1 MLPSTK
7 LHHRVAPA
15 ENRLPRL
22 VAGIDVRALPL
33 APAEA
38 FVLALVDGATSE
50 AEIVSST
57 GLPPEAVSGTIS
69 RLIELG
75 AVVLESRP
83 EPEKRTPRPRSNS
96 NSGQFAMGR
105 VAEMVVRIEH
115 PGAVLYDE
123 SELEE
128 AVDLDAS
135 RKRQILDLYYRLESL
150 DHYELLGVPISADR
164 RAIKQR
170 YHEIINVFH
179 PDRYYGKNLGRFK
192 AKLER
197 VFQRVTDAHDTLT
210 RNEARSEYDAYLNAG
225 KRTAALER
233 ELNDEEAYARE
244 LDAARARIEAEAQ
257 RIANTPVPG
266 HVSSSAPPAPS
277 GSDPANARPSEPV
290 NVRPSEPVNV
300 RPSEPVNVR
309 PSEPVNA
316 RPSEPVNARPSEP
329 VQARPSTPAPA
340 ARSDADARRR
350 ALARKLGLSY
360 PPPAPHVRS
369 SPPPPQP
376 PSSHEGAPVQSAR
389 DRAVNDL
396 KRRYDQRMVDARR
409 RQVHEYLG
417 RAESSM
423 GEAKVVEAVNALRIA
438 VSLAPDDPVLR
449 RRLEDLQAEAN
460 KQLADRYL
468 EQAEYEE
475 REKRWADAAR
485 SYARAV
491 AGKPSSRLHER
502 VAFCLLAAQG
512 DVKSA
517 VEHARKAV
525 GLAPSDPQIRT
536 TLARAYLAA
545 GMRESGIAELERAA
559 ALAPTDDTL
568 KEYIRRARRGEL

>member
-50 AEIVSST
+50 AEIASST
-57 GLPPEAVSGTIS
+57 GLPQEAVSGTIS
-69 RLIELG
+69 RLVELG
-75 AVVLESRP
+75 AIVFESRV
-83 EPEKRTPRPRSNS
+83 EPEKRPPRPRSNT
-96 NSGQFAMGR
+96 NSGQFAMGP
-105 VAEMVVRIEH
+105 VAEMVVRVEH
-115 PGAVLYDE
+115 PGAVRYDE

-128 AVDLDAS
+128 AVDLDLA
-135 RKRQILDLYYRLESL
+135 RKRQILELYYRLDSL

-192 AKLER
+192 TKLER

-210 RNEARSEYDAYLNAG
+210 RTEARAEYDAYLNAG
-225 KRTAALER
+225 KRTAALEQA
-233 ELNDEEAYARE
+233 LNDEEAYARE
-244 LDAARARIEAEAQ
+244 LDAAQARIEAEAQ
-257 RIANTPVPG
+257 RIANTPSPG
-266 HVSSSAPPAPS
+266 HVASSTPPAPT
-277 GSDPANARPSEPV
+277 GSDPV
-290 NVRPSEPVNV
+290 HVRPSEPVQVRPSSPAEGRSGEPANSRPSDPV
-300 RPSEPVNVR
+300 HSRPSEPVRSRPSEPANVR
-309 PSEPVNA
+309 PSV
-316 RPSEPVNARPSEP
+316 
-329 VQARPSTPAPA
+329 APA
-340 ARSDADARRR
+340 ARVDAEARRR

-360 PPPAPHVRS
+360 PPPAPQVRS
-369 SPPPPQP
+369 SPVPPGPDP
-376 PSSHEGAPVQSAR
+376 GSAQSVR
-389 DRAVNDL
+389 DRAAVDL

-423 GEAKVVEAVNALRIA
+423 SEAKVVEAVNALRIA

-475 REKRWADAAR
+475 REKRWPDAAR
-485 SYARAV
+485 SYSRAV
-491 AGKPSSRLHER
+491 AAKPSARLHER

-525 GLAPSDPQIRT
+525 LLQPSDSRTRT

-568 KEYIRRARRGEL
+568 KDYLRRARRGEI

>member
-1 MLPSTK
+1 
-7 LHHRVAPA
+7 
-15 ENRLPRL
+15 
-22 VAGIDVRALPL
+22 
-33 APAEA
+33 
-38 FVLALVDGATSE
+38 
-50 AEIVSST
+50 
-57 GLPPEAVSGTIS
+57 
-69 RLIELG
+69 
-75 AVVLESRP
+75 
-83 EPEKRTPRPRSNS
+83 
-96 NSGQFAMGR
+96 
-105 VAEMVVRIEH
+105 
-115 PGAVLYDE
+115 
-123 SELEE
+123 
-128 AVDLDAS
+128 
-135 RKRQILDLYYRLESL
+135 
-150 DHYELLGVPISADR
+150 
-164 RAIKQR
+164 
-170 YHEIINVFH
+170 
-179 PDRYYGKNLGRFK
+179 DRYYGKNLGRFK
-192 AKLER
+192 SKLER

-210 RNEARSEYDAYLNAG
+210 RNDARADYDAYLNAG
-225 KRTAALER
+225 RRTAALER

-257 RIANTPVPG
+257 RVANTPVPG
-266 HVSSSAPPAPS
+266 HVASSTPPAPTS
-277 GSDPANARPSEPV
+277 DPNNVRPSEPTQPRPSDPVAARPSDPAGVRPSDPAVARPSEPV
-290 NVRPSEPVNV
+290 A
-300 RPSEPVNVR
+300 
-309 PSEPVNA
+309 A
-316 RPSEPVNARPSEP
+316 RPSV
-329 VQARPSTPAPA
+329 PAPA
-340 ARSDADARRR
+340 GRNDADARRR

-360 PPPAPHVRS
+360 PPPAPQVRS
-369 SPPPPQP
+369 SPLPPQP
-376 PSSHEGAPVQSAR
+376 PSQEGTAAPSAR

-485 SYARAV
+485 SYSRAL

-525 GLAPSDPQIRT
+525 ALVPNDPQIRI

-568 KEYIRRARRGEL
+568 KDYIRRARRGEL

>member
-50 AEIVSST
+50 SEIVSST
-57 GLPPEAVSGTIS
+57 GLSPEAVSGTIA

-75 AVVLESRP
+75 AVVLELRP
-83 EPEKRTPRPRSNS
+83 EPEKRTPRPRSNT

-128 AVDLDAS
+128 AVDLDAA
-135 RKRQILDLYYRLESL
+135 RKRQILDLYYRLDSL

-257 RIANTPVPG
+257 RVANTPVPG

-277 GSDPANARPSEPV
+277 GSDPTNARPSEPV
-290 NVRPSEPVNV
+290 HARPSEPVSVRPSEPVH
-300 RPSEPVNVR
+300 
-309 PSEPVNA
+309 A
-316 RPSEPVNARPSEP
+316 RPSEPVHPRPSEP
-329 VQARPSTPAPA
+329 VHARPSTPAPA
-340 ARSDADARRR
+340 ARNDAEARRR

-360 PPPAPHVRS
+360 PPPAPEVRS
-369 SPPPPQP
+369 SPLPPQP
-376 PSSHEGAPVQSAR
+376 PAQVAGTAQSAR
-389 DRAVNDL
+389 DRAVSDL

-423 GEAKVVEAVNALRIA
+423 SEAKVVEAVNALRIA

-449 RRLEDLQAEAN
+449 RRLEDLQTEAN

-475 REKRWADAAR
+475 REKRWQDAAR

-502 VAFCLLAAQG
+502 VAFCLLAGQG

-525 GLAPSDPQIRT
+525 VLVPNDPQIRT

-568 KEYIRRARRGEL
+568 KDYIRRARRGEL